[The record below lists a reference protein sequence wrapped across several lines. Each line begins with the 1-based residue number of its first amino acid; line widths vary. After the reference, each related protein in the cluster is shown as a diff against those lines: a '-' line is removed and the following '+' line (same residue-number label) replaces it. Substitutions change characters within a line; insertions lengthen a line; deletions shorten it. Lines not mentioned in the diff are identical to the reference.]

1 MIIHEFDM
9 LVLSYISRHKY
20 GCSIEELSDKF
31 GSEVPMV
38 TEELTKNQLIR
49 VYDNSLKP
57 FMRNPENTIEPEIG
71 SILTTQLGK
80 LEVKRWSTKNLL
92 TTKEKWKERLWGF
105 LSGVLLA
112 ILTYILRKYF

>member
-9 LVLSYISRHKY
+9 FV
-20 GCSIEELSDKF
+20 
-31 GSEVPMV
+31 
-38 TEELTKNQLIR
+38 
-49 VYDNSLKP
+49 
-57 FMRNPENTIEPEIG
+57 
-71 SILTTQLGK
+71 TQLGK

-112 ILTYILRKYF
+112 ILTYVLRKYF